1 MNNEKEEDQENI
13 ITKNTIWVKVL
24 YLVFFIIIAVICYNI
39 YLYWFDNSSN
49 NIKITISDVT
59 EIEVPSIEV
68 EVPRIEVEVPNIDNN
83 LIEIDTIID
92 DIPND
97 TTLRLI
103 KEENILG
110 LNKINELFDS
120 FE

>member
-13 ITKNTIWVKVL
+13 ITTNTIWVKVL

-68 EVPRIEVEVPNIDNN
+68 EVPNIDNN